1 LQFVDT
7 LEISK
12 RDFYDKTGIS
22 RGTLESQTGITEE
35 TLTKFFATYSNIN
48 PIWIL
53 TGEGSMEK
61 LKDFEVLMDP
71 EVKYQVKNEAYNNII
86 SRKEEK
92 VNKLTERIE
101 RLKSEITTLKNH

>member
-1 LQFVDT
+1 MQFVDT

-35 TLTKFFATYSNIN
+35 TLTKFFATYNNIN
-48 PIWIL
+48 PIWVL
-53 TGEGSMEK
+53 TGEGIMEK
-61 LKDFEVLMDP
+61 SKDFEVLMEP
-71 EVKYQVKNEAYNNII
+71 EVKYQVKNEAYNTII